1 MTDNL
6 TALFGLSG
14 STCAN
19 AACIMLV
26 KLTPGLNFTNVL
38 STAFTLAD
46 PESVKRYLDFVV
58 LFTLLGPTSIKVIRK
73 TLVKLTADRDVT
85 SSKIEIDFRR

>member
-6 TALFGLSG
+6 TALFAHLG
-14 STCAN
+14 STCAKVV
-19 AACIMLV
+19 CIMLV

-46 PESVKRYLDFVV
+46 PESVKRYLDFAV
-58 LFTLLGPTSIKVIRK
+58 LFTLLGPTSIKVVRK
-73 TLVKLTADRDVT
+73 TLVKLTTDRDVT
-85 SSKIEIDFRR
+85 SSEIEIDFRR